1 MFFPTRTDRRINRTP
16 WVNYALIAANVLLFL
31 FTERLVNANDYRI
44 TQFYLSGDRPQFLQF
59 LTYQFLHGG
68 KMHILFNMLFL
79 YVFGNAVEDRLG
91 RLGYLLFYL
100 AGGVISGLGHCLV
113 SAAPVLGAS
122 GSIAAV
128 TGAYLALFPMT
139 NVTIVYW
146 FFFIGSFEVSSML
159 LILFQVAQNLLFQV
173 TGAGENVAYMAH
185 LAGYVTGFAVGM
197 GLLFSR
203 LIPREPYDM
212 LSMIAHRRRR
222 AQFQRLTQ
230 QGYHPWDSAPAPGR
244 IGGAPATN
252 DKNSKLETRNSKLL
266 DARDQIAASIDHH
279 DLPAAA
285 RLYGQLLEQHG
296 DQVLS
301 QQQQLDVANQLM
313 SEGRYDTAAAAYELF
328 LKTYPRYSELQH
340 VQLIL
345 GLIHGRYLDSPKRAR
360 ELLEAALPKLSADDQ
375 QLAKSVLD
383 ELGK

>member
-1 MFFPTRTDRRINRTP
+1 MFFPTRTDRRIKRTP
-16 WVNYALIAANVLLFL
+16 WVNYALIAVNVLVFL
-31 FTERLVNANDYRI
+31 FTERMVNADDWRI
-44 TQFYLSGDRPQFLQF
+44 TQFYLSGDHPQFLQF

-68 KMHILFNMLFL
+68 KLHILFNMLFL
-79 YVFGNAVEDRLG
+79 YVFGNAVEDRMG

-100 AGGVISGLGHCLV
+100 SGGVVSGLGHCLI
-113 SAAPVLGAS
+113 SPSPVLGAS
-122 GSIAAV
+122 GAVAAV

-159 LILFQVAQNLLFQV
+159 LILFQVGQNVLFQV

-185 LAGYVTGFAVGM
+185 LAGYLLGFVVGM

-222 AQFQRLTQ
+222 AQFARMTQ
-230 QGYHPWDSAPAPGR
+230 HGYHPWESAPAPA
-244 IGGAPATN
+244 GAPGSP
-252 DKNSKLETRNSKLL
+252 NSKVESRNSKLL
-266 DARDQIAASIDHH
+266 DARDEIAASIDHH
-279 DLPAAA
+279 DLPTAA
-285 RLYGQLLEQHG
+285 RLYSELLDQHG
-296 DQVLS
+296 DQVLG

-345 GLIHGRYLDSPKRAR
+345 GLIHGRYLGSPKRAR

-383 ELGK
+383 ELGQ